1 MRSRLHVNE
10 ELEVRRTQGIPD
22 RYPEEAQSRARQR
35 LGIVGQ
41 GPQQGGRYG
50 SEVMRNLDISKRL
63 CRGHERE
70 LEALATKVITDLY
83 KPILDEFKI
92 RLDIKMAS
100 GREIRNLLD
109 TGMAPYAGG
118 PASGR
123 QEYAKKGT
131 DVTPVVKARG
141 QDFSMLIHE
150 AVKGI
155 WLVMS
160 QFASRGGELGK
171 DVAKAFRMSAD
182 EPDEWSYGPEI
193 AADLR
198 DFINENKHVMAQEGD
213 GDKYP
218 NLREYVWMYMV
229 NPSLIPTDEFLE
241 LMKGILNKTETAR
254 KKVDAIINKLVAEM
268 DADKEYEKE
277 HARYQ
282 RELAEWERKYGHLQ
296 AAAQKPAASS
306 PGAKPDYSKMDKK
319 TLQGLLDKA
328 LDDGEFDVATEIAQ
342 FLD

>member
-1 MRSRLHVNE
+1 MRRRLHVNE

-41 GPQQGGRYG
+41 GPQHGGRYV
-50 SEVMRNLDISKRL
+50 SEIMRNLDISKRL

-83 KPILDEFKI
+83 KPILDKFKI

-100 GREIRNLLD
+100 GREIRNLID

-123 QEYAKKGT
+123 QEYGKKGT

-160 QFASRGGELGK
+160 QFAARGGEVGK

-198 DFINENKHVMAQEGD
+198 DFINENPLIHAQEGD
-213 GDKYP
+213 KDKYP
-218 NLREYVWMYMV
+218 NLREFVYMDMI
-229 NPSLIPTDEFLE
+229 NKDMMPTGEFLE
-241 LMKGILNKTETAR
+241 LMKGILSKTKEAR
-254 KKVDAIINKLVAEM
+254 QKVDRLIGEIAKEM
-268 DADKEYEKE
+268 DALKEWEKR
-277 HARYQ
+277 AAAVQ
-282 RELAEWERKYGHLQ
+282 EWERKYGHLQ

-306 PGAKPDYSKMDKK
+306 TGAKPDYSKMDKK

-328 LDDGEFDVATEIAQ
+328 LDEGDFDLATEIAQ